1 MVTQK
6 NYVMLNNHDLISLV
20 ENYLEK
26 INVEYQCLYNRIEIY
41 HLDRGLIVVEINQN
55 SFSILYNKNNHEFEK
70 IDEFFKKLDELLI

>member
-1 MVTQK
+1 MQK

-26 INVEYQCLYNRIEIY
+26 VNVEYQCLNNRIEIY
-41 HLDRGLIVVEINQN
+41 HLDRGLIVAEINQN
-55 SFSILYNKNNHEFEK
+55 SFSILYNKNNHEFKE

>member
-1 MVTQK
+1 MQK

-26 INVEYQCLYNRIEIY
+26 VNVEYQCLHNRIEIY
-41 HLDRGLIVVEINQN
+41 NLDRGLIVAEINEN
-55 SFSILYNKNNHEFEK
+55 SFSILINKNKHEFEM

>member
-1 MVTQK
+1 MQK

-26 INVEYQCLYNRIEIY
+26 INVEYQSLHNRIEIY
-41 HLDRGLIVVEINQN
+41 HLDRGLIVAEINQN